1 MSLFALDFGWIIIYL
16 STDTVHIWDPLP
28 DVIIRVV
35 LGEYLMISSW
45 VSTYYMYTV
54 TTIYVP

>member
-45 VSTYYMYTV
+45 
-54 TTIYVP
+54 